1 MTRIF
6 SRRKR
11 PVLEAIGQIFIVLSL
26 LGAIAYGAGLYP
38 EGILWQALVKMSAVS
53 FLALFVGINLRTF
66 SHLLLL
72 LALIGSVAGDVLLV
86 LPHDQAFLRGL
97 MAFAA
102 AHTIFIILYLVNRQ
116 RLGDVSN
123 ARLRTAALLWATAFI
138 ACFIMYEKLGDLTI
152 YVFAYTGI
160 LTLMATMALLS
171 KFPPKLVGFGAVL
184 FVASDAALGARQFM
198 DVPAYVG
205 YFVWTSYYLSQLLM
219 TLGVMLTDDRPA
231 NYGGYRFD

>member
-38 EGILWQALVKMSAVS
+38 EGILWQALVKMSAVG
-53 FLALFVGINLRTF
+53 FLVLFVGINLRTF

-86 LPHDQAFLRGL
+86 LPHEQAFLRGL

-102 AHTIFIILYLVNRQ
+102 AHAIFIILYSANRQ

-123 ARLRTAALLWATAFI
+123 TRLRTAALLWATAFI
-138 ACFIMYEKLGDLTI
+138 ACFTMHEKLGDLTV
-152 YVFAYTGI
+152 YVFAYAGI

-205 YFVWTSYYLSQLLM
+205 YFVWISYYLSQLLV

-231 NYGGYRFD
+231 SYGGYRFD